1 MANVRRR
8 RGLTQDRLS
17 DLSGVSRK
25 TIYLIEAG
33 RVRPRRVTVLVLAAA
48 LGCTIGE
55 LEAQR

>member
-1 MANVRRR
+1 M
-8 RGLTQDRLS
+8 
-17 DLSGVSRK
+17 SRK